1 MSNERK
7 RNRQRNLVV
16 EHLESRAVPSTFG
29 VPWSD
34 ASRLTLS
41 FAPDGTS
48 IAGNTSSLFQIL
60 NAEQATSA
68 WQREILQAF
77 QTWAVHA
84 NINIG
89 LVGDGGQPFGVS
101 GLSQHDPRFGDIR
114 VGAQPMAPDAMSI
127 SVPNDPAL
135 SSTWTG
141 DVLLNSNDVFGGNGA
156 DLYSVLL
163 HEAGH
168 VFGIGDG
175 TDPNSPM
182 YSQYVDNTQLTAND
196 ISTLQGLYGVR
207 ALDPH
212 EGSSGNDSISKAT
225 QIQFPGGYT
234 GTTPL
239 VVYGD
244 IGSNTDADFYAVRPP
259 SNYNGPV
266 TFQLQSAGI
275 SLLTTKLTVLDSNG
289 NLLGQ
294 AQAASD
300 FGDTVT
306 VHLNQ
311 SSSNAT
317 YYLEVQGA
325 TQDVFGIGSYGL
337 AVTYDATNTV
347 TAAALQSVL
356 VGPYQNL
363 SSNDINAIFLNPTGV
378 LFNNQNG
385 SGGSGGGGSGG
396 GGSTTQL
403 ASTPGYAVNTH
414 YETMASLA
422 SASEVDSFG
431 IAAPSTSNG
440 QHLVLTVS
448 VRAVA
453 PNGLAPS
460 VTIVDGSQNVV
471 AAQILSNGDG
481 VYTIQAANLLT
492 GGNYTLQVSNGDST
506 SAPGNYD
513 LDAVFGTTA
522 AELSTFASGSLS
534 ASAAQQSYNFYVGES
549 QLFQF
554 VLSASSQGAPA
565 GSAVQMTITDS
576 SGNVVYS
583 LTAQAGE
590 TVSTAALFLTPGAY
604 TLSFSVLVP
613 AGSPVPQLSYNL
625 MGDSFSDPI
634 GPVQTDPTQTPVYT
648 SPTTPGT
655 FLYPNG
661 TATTSA
667 YLIVPIVS

>member
-1 MSNERK
+1 MP
-7 RNRQRNLVV
+7 
-16 EHLESRAVPSTFG
+16 ATFG
-29 VPWSD
+29 VPWTD

-48 IAGNTSSLFQIL
+48 IAGQSSSLFQTL

-68 WQREILQAF
+68 WQQEILEAF

-89 LVGDGGQPFGVS
+89 LVSDGGQPFGVS

-114 VGAQPMAPDAMSI
+114 VGAQPMASDAMSI

-135 SSTWTG
+135 TSSWTG
-141 DVLLNSNDVFGGNGA
+141 DVLLNSNDSFGGNGA

-168 VFGIGDG
+168 VFGIGDS

-182 YSQYVDNTQLTAND
+182 YSQYLDNTQLTAND
-196 ISTLQGLYGVR
+196 ISAFQSLYGVR
-207 ALDPH
+207 TLDPH
-212 EGSSGNDSISKAT
+212 EGSSGNDSMSKAT
-225 QIQFPGGYT
+225 QIQFPGAYT

-244 IGSNTDADFYAVRPP
+244 IGSNSDSDFYSVKPP

-275 SLLTTKLTVLDSNG
+275 SLLTPKLTVLDSNG
-289 NLLGQ
+289 NVLGQ

-300 FGDTVT
+300 FGGTVT

-363 SSNDINAIFLNPTGV
+363 GSNDINAIFLNPMGC

-385 SGGSGGGGSGG
+385 SGGGGGGSGG

-422 SASEVDSFG
+422 SPSEVDTYG

-440 QHLVLTVS
+440 QHLVLTAS

-453 PNGLAPS
+453 PNGVAPI
-460 VTIVDGSQNVV
+460 VTILDGSQNVV
-471 AAQILSNGDG
+471 AAQILSNGNG
-481 VYTIQAANLLT
+481 VYTIQAANLMS
-492 GGNYTLQVSNGDST
+492 GGNYTLHVSTEDST
-506 SAPGNYD
+506 TGPGNFD
-513 LDAVFGTTA
+513 LDAVFGKTA
-522 AELSTFASGSLS
+522 ADLSTFASGSL
-534 ASAAQQSYNFYVGES
+534 AAAAAQQSYNYYVGES

-554 VLSASSQGAPA
+554 LLSANSQGAPA
-565 GSAVQMTITDS
+565 GSSVQMTIADS
-576 SGNVVYS
+576 SGNIVYT

-590 TVSTAALFLTPGAY
+590 TVSNAALFLTPGAY

-625 MGDSFSDPI
+625 AGDSFSDPI
-634 GPVQTDPTQTPVYT
+634 GPVVLDPTQTPVYT

-661 TATTSA
+661 TATKSA
-667 YLIVPIVS
+667 FLIVPIVS